1 MGNYVDVKQGD
12 YISKIAYQHGFA
24 DYRTVWNLGDNSELK
39 KKRKNPSVLLPGDKV
54 FLPEWAEKAESGATD
69 KRHIFKLH
77 APPLMLRIVVRNID
91 DQPMKNTLCRLE
103 VEHEI
108 YSLTTNDAGMIEHA
122 IPKNSEHG
130 KLQVFDSE
138 GQLAFQ
144 YTLLIG
150 HLDPIDVESGERAR
164 LNNMG
169 YFAGYSGTDEKQLKW
184 AIEEFQCENAVKPVD
199 GAYDGRTQEKLEK
212 TYGC

>member
-1 MGNYVDVKQGD
+1 MGNYVDVKPGD

-39 KKRKNPSVLLPGDKV
+39 QKRKNPSVLLPGDRV
-54 FLPEWAEKAESGATD
+54 FLPEWAEKADSGATD

-77 APPLMLRIVVRNID
+77 APPLMLRIVIRNID
-91 DQPMKNTLCRLE
+91 DQPMKKTLCRLE
-103 VEHEI
+103 VEQEI
-108 YSLTTNDAGMIEHA
+108 YSLTTNDSGMIEHV
-122 IPKNSEHG
+122 IPKNAEHG
-130 KLQVFDSE
+130 KLQVFDDE

-150 HLDPIDVESGERAR
+150 HLNPIDVESGERAR

-169 YFAGYSGTDEKQLKW
+169 YFA
-184 AIEEFQCENAVKPVD
+184 
-199 GAYDGRTQEKLEK
+199 
-212 TYGC
+212 